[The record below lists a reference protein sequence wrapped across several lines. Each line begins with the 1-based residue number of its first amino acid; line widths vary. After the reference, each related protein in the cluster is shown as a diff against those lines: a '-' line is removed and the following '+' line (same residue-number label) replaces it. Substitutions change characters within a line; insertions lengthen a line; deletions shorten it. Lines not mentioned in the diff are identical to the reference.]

1 MARFTTEEAQ
11 ALADL
16 LFYAARSAD
25 IETDAAL
32 YDAIAGKIDELII
45 EEGLTDYEDD
55 DDE

>member
-32 YDAIAGKIDELII
+32 YDTIAGKIDELII
-45 EEGLTDYEDD
+45 EEGLTDYED
-55 DDE
+55 EE